1 MTQQEFAERTGYTP
15 TADVYESI
23 EKAYM
28 DTDLDKDTFCKAWK
42 GNRTLLVEIKKQ
54 TLRAR
59 ELAAQ
64 RNQMVDFLIEQAEK
78 WSASD
83 LREKAIDLVGEK
95 EYIRRKIE
103 KGFNLWKA
111 DKEILIEILKR

>member
-1 MTQQEFAERTGYTP
+1 M
-15 TADVYESI
+15 I
-23 EKAYM
+23 
-28 DTDLDKDTFCKAWK
+28 
-42 GNRTLLVEIKKQ
+42 
-54 TLRAR
+54 
-59 ELAAQ
+59 
-64 RNQMVDFLIEQAEK
+64 DFLIEQAEK